1 MSKKK
6 ITDTLAKQDDVVGC
20 NKLNSISSWEDRP
33 RLEWHIDKDWE
44 KKSKS
49 GTLSWRESLPPIS
62 LKVQSLVWLWQNKTV
77 LYLDVRT
84 LYGRFNQYIHFFI
97 PFAILEHLSFNIIAS
112 TLWPECFQVGLSRNL
127 KENLTIYFTGTV
139 PWKAFFFH
147 FLELSLTKK
156 KKNPGPG
163 KNVQTACCRLTTK
176 IKFACFKRRKIP

>member
-1 MSKKK
+1 MQQAEQH
-6 ITDTLAKQDDVVGC
+6 L
-20 NKLNSISSWEDRP
+20 KLRRQTKTRVAHW
-33 RLEWHIDKDWE
+33 DKDWE

-62 LKVQSLVWLWQNKTV
+62 LKVQSLVWFWLNKTV
-77 LYLDVRT
+77 LYLNVRT

-127 KENLTIYFTGTV
+127 EENLTISFTGTV
-139 PWKAFFFH
+139 PWKAFFSI
-147 FLELSLTKK
+147 FLELSLLLEK

-163 KNVQTACCRLTTK
+163 KTVLTAWCCLTTK
-176 IKFACFKRRKIP
+176 IKFASFKRRKIP